1 MNIDELLDQ
10 MDEVLEEAFNVPFSG
25 GKRMVDIDK
34 VRDIIDD
41 IRLNM
46 PTEIRQAKAIVN
58 DRADIVSTAKKEAEA
73 IVKRAEERARAAV
86 SQETVVKAAQ
96 QRANEIAVAAQT
108 QSREM
113 RTKVTDYC
121 DNLLHKTEE
130 QLARSAGEVK
140 TLRSSL
146 RQPAGRNS
154 AKVTPK
160 PQQNNLP

>member
-10 MDEVLEEAFNVPFSG
+10 MDETLEDAFNVPFSG

-34 VRDIIDD
+34 VRDIIDE

-46 PTEIRQAKAIVN
+46 PTEIRQAKAIAN
-58 DRADIVSTAKKEAEA
+58 DRAEIVSAAKKEAEA

-86 SQETVVKAAQ
+86 SQEAVVKAAQ
-96 QRANEIAVAAQT
+96 QRANEIAVSAQT

-121 DNLLHKTEE
+121 DDLLRKTEE
-130 QLARSAGEVK
+130 QFTRSTAEVK
-140 TLRSSL
+140 TLRASL
-146 RQPAGRNS
+146 RQPKNT